1 MYIEEFFDTIF
12 NKGYV
17 SGKTPMDER
26 VKEKFDFSEI
36 SYLDV

>member
-12 NKGYV
+12 NMSYR
-17 SGKTPMDER
+17 SEKTPMYER

-36 SYLDV
+36 FNLGV